1 VLSDLVHDGVVMESR
16 QIRYFCE
23 VAEAGSFTAAAS
35 RLRVAQPALSRQI
48 AALERELGTQF
59 FIRGAGGVTLT
70 PSGEILLRHA
80 DAIRLHAA
88 RAREEISTSVGHVAG
103 WVSLGTAP
111 AIGHRLFGVVAD
123 RINQRF
129 PQMRMSFIEG
139 VGASLLSGLEDGTL
153 DLAITSK
160 APNNPGI
167 VFQKLFSEPVYLVAE
182 AGAALPAR
190 VSGWGDL
197 AGFPLVVTNQ
207 QTTVASWVEE
217 QAAFSRTAL
226 DLRYRVESS
235 RAALDLVQRGLAYG
249 VLPKSIL
256 EGDVAGDTLQKI
268 LMDDIVLER
277 HLAWS
282 KNREV
287 SVVFQALCEIVAEEV
302 AAIFPAET
310 SQSIAE
316 LVGHAEKA

>member
-1 VLSDLVHDGVVMESR
+1 MVWVLFEFGHDGVVMESR

-48 AALERELGTQF
+48 AALERELGTQV

-88 RAREEISTSVGHVAG
+88 RAREEISASSGHLAG
-103 WVSLGTAP
+103 WVSLGTSP

-139 VGASLLSGLEDGTL
+139 VGASLLSGLDDGTI
-153 DLAITSK
+153 DLAITAR
-160 APNNPGI
+160 APHSSGI
-167 VFQKLFSEPVYLVAE
+167 VFRKLFSEPVYLVAA
-182 AGAALPAR
+182 AGAKLPAR

-207 QTTVASWVEE
+207 QTTFASWVEE
-217 QAAFSRTAL
+217 QAGFSRTSL

-235 RAALDLVQRGLAYG
+235 QAAIDLVQRGLAYG

-256 EGDVAGDTLQKI
+256 DADGAANALQKT

-282 KNREV
+282 RNREI
-287 SVVFQALCEIVAEEV
+287 SDVFQVLCEIVAEEV
-302 AAIFPAET
+302 ANIFPAG
-310 SQSIAE
+310 AR
-316 LVGHAEKA
+316 